1 LFLGALITR
10 RIKISLPLLPHNFFL
25 IKFVLTT
32 KPKIIVNRQKEFSDP
47 ELILLW
53 QDGHEYAFDLIHRRY
68 SVKLLGIAMQKTG
81 DEDAAKEIV
90 QDVFVTLFKNK
101 ASCDK
106 ISSLFAYLYVILKN
120 RVLDWHRHNLVHNKY
135 VAYATSTAIEADF
148 STQHWIETRELEQQ
162 LNAEIEKLPPQCRT
176 VFKLSR
182 QEHFTNREIAA
193 HLEISE
199 NTVEQH
205 MRKALRILR
214 TSLIHY
220 RKMIILFILN
230 VVYWNL

>member
-1 LFLGALITR
+1 M
-10 RIKISLPLLPHNFFL
+10 
-25 IKFVLTT
+25 
-32 KPKIIVNRQKEFSDP
+32 NRQQELSDL

-53 QDGHEYAFDLIHRRY
+53 QDGHGYAFDVIHGRY
-68 SVKLLGIAMQKTG
+68 AVKLFGIALQKTG

-90 QDVFVTLFKNK
+90 QDVFVVMFKNK

-106 ISSLFAYLYVILKN
+106 IHSLFAYLYVILKN
-120 RVLDWHRHNLVHNKY
+120 RVLDWHRHNLVHKRY
-135 VAYATSTAIEADF
+135 VAYTTSTAMEADF
-148 STQHWIETRELEQQ
+148 STQNWIETRELEKQ
-162 LNAEIEKLPPQCRT
+162 LNNEIEKLPPQCRT

-182 QEHFTNREIAA
+182 QEHCSNKEISAQ
-193 HLEISE
+193 LSISE

-220 RKMIILFILN
+220 KKTIIFIILSSLS
-230 VVYWNL
+230 

>member
-1 LFLGALITR
+1 M
-10 RIKISLPLLPHNFFL
+10 
-25 IKFVLTT
+25 
-32 KPKIIVNRQKEFSDP
+32 NRQKEFSDP

-53 QDGHEYAFDLIHRRY
+53 QDGHEYAFDMIHRKY

-90 QDVFVTLFKNK
+90 QDVFITLFKNK

-106 ISSLFAYLYVILKN
+106 ITSLFAYLYVILKN

-135 VAYATSTAIEADF
+135 VAYATHATVEADF
-148 STQHWIETRELEQQ
+148 STQNWIETRDLEQQ
-162 LNAEIEKLPPQCRT
+162 LNAEIDKLPPQCRT

-182 QEHFTNREIAA
+182 QEHCSNKEIA
-193 HLEISE
+193 LQLSISE

-220 RKMIILFILN
+220 RKMIIFIILN
-230 VVYWNL
+230 ALY

>member
-1 LFLGALITR
+1 
-10 RIKISLPLLPHNFFL
+10 
-25 IKFVLTT
+25 
-32 KPKIIVNRQKEFSDP
+32 VNRQKELSDL

-68 SVKLLGIAMQKTG
+68 SVKLLSIAMHKTG

-90 QDVFVTLFKNK
+90 QDVFVVLFKNK

-120 RVLDWHRHNLVHNKY
+120 RILDWHRHNVVHNKY
-135 VAYATSTAIEADF
+135 VAYTTSTAVEADF
-148 STQHWIETRELEQQ
+148 STQHWIETRELEKQ

-182 QEHFTNREIAA
+182 QEHCSNKEIAA
-193 HLEISE
+193 QLSISE

-220 RKMIILFILN
+220 KKIIIFIILNALS
-230 VVYWNL
+230 